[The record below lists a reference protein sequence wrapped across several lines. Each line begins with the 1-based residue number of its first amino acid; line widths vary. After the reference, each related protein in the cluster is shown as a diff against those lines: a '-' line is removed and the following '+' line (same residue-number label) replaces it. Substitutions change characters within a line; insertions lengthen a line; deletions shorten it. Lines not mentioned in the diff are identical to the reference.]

1 MKTNYQ
7 NKNLVKLTES
17 DINRIAKKV
26 LQSEQAIPE
35 IGQAKDFFAG
45 LKGIYSGKG
54 YLPSKFSSSLERI
67 GKTFMKD
74 WESQENLI
82 SYLYNVQE
90 KIQKSSMSQEKKDK
104 LSDAIDDFITVREV
118 YQNGIKIFLD
128 TTKE

>member
-7 NKNLVKLTES
+7 DKSSGKLTES
-17 DINRIAKKV
+17 DIDRIARKV

-45 LKGIYSGKG
+45 LKGIYSGRG
-54 YLPSKFSSSLERI
+54 YLPSKFSSALERV
-67 GKTFMKD
+67 GKSFLKD
-74 WESQENLI
+74 WDGQENSI

-90 KIQKSSMSQEKKDK
+90 KIQKSSMPQEKKDR

-128 TTKE
+128 TIKE